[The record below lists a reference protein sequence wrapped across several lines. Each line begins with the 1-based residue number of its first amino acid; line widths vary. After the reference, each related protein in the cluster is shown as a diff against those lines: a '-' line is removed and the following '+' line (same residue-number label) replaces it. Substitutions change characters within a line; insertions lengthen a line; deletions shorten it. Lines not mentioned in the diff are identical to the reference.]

1 MHLRFFPAL
10 PFFLS
15 CMTSANPVQ
24 PRGVLDDSGS
34 STTSTTTSA
43 LENQPGPY
51 TFAPAPVWR
60 RDPTSDP
67 ANDDEPQESKR
78 GPYTFEPAPIWRRDA
93 GPNVAPER
101 RSNGDSLENT
111 PGLTQNPK
119 LSGAPRVVL
128 DAVEWYA
135 PADGSV
141 HE

>member
-1 MHLRFFPAL
+1 MHLHFFPAL

-24 PRGVLDDSGS
+24 PRGVLDYSGS

-60 RDPTSDP
+60 RDPVSDP
-67 ANDDEPQESKR
+67 AKDDEPQESKP

-93 GPNVAPER
+93 GPNVAPEP

-111 PGLTQNPK
+111 PGPYKFKPAPVWPTKPKINPK
-119 LSGAPRVVL
+119 SNR
-128 DAVEWYA
+128 
-135 PADGSV
+135 
-141 HE
+141 